1 MRSKLIR
8 TLISNIRR
16 FFTSL
21 FQRSKKLRSKEAL
34 MNTFFTIQSRLLL
47 KRSNRESFSQIIGEH
62 ANSLIQLIKTDSK
75 RQIMTLTL
83 QIDELINEWIYL
95 ITRSDRPDSEFAK
108 TTDQL
113 IHHYNDLLCDYI
125 MDVFNVE
132 CKKKIVEVVKL
143 EAKFFD
149 MLGSSS
155 SLAQW
160 VAYTGSI
167 VYLTEVYSKFGAES
181 ERFYVAASDALR
193 NGSLLG
199 NTIDAQLRINRR

>member
-1 MRSKLIR
+1 
-8 TLISNIRR
+8 
-16 FFTSL
+16 
-21 FQRSKKLRSKEAL
+21 

-95 ITRSDRPDSEFAK
+95 IIRSDRPDSEFAK